1 MMIFYHLLK
10 LFLSSCLPPLSINNI
25 LYEKHEYKLTAY
37 HFYNLTLK
45 WYAVS
50 DYKSCKSALGIS
62 LSRLSLAKSLSI

>member
-1 MMIFYHLLK
+1 MA
-10 LFLSSCLPPLSINNI
+10 NDDI